1 MSLLNSTSKSRQLL
15 QCLQSYMGFPTG
27 LREPVEQ
34 QILDSNTTGRP
45 ARYPPALPPQSP
57 KPEESHAPSHVGAGC
72 FECSGTSGVSSW
84 IRGFGFCMGA
94 SWQDVGIVCF
104 LNLCPGIRTWT
115 RREIVRSAVYMYTV
129 ILSSK
134 FSTASPEQRL
144 LNKEPQGFS
153 GFTTS

>member
-1 MSLLNSTSKSRQLL
+1 MMSTSKSRKLL

-84 IRGFGFCMGA
+84 IRDFWVLYGSFLAGCWDCVFFEPL
-94 SWQDVGIVCF
+94 SWY
-104 LNLCPGIRTWT
+104 T
-115 RREIVRSAVYMYTV
+115 YMD
-129 ILSSK
+129 S
-134 FSTASPEQRL
+134 
-144 LNKEPQGFS
+144 
-153 GFTTS
+153 